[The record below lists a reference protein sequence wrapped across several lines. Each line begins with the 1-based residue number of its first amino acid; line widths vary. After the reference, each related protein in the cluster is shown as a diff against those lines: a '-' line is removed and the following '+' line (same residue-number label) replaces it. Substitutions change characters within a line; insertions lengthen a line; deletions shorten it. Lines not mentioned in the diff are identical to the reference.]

1 MANACYNTFVKTHKI
16 YNTKSNVNINN
27 GLWVLI
33 ICHHRF
39 INCNKCILM
48 GDVNGGGDCK
58 VLGKGAI
65 WEFSVLLAHFYYEH
79 KTTLKNKIY

>member
-1 MANACYNTFVKTHKI
+1 M
-16 YNTKSNVNINN
+16 NVNINN

-39 INCNKCILM
+39 INCNKCTLM
-48 GDVNGGGDCK
+48 EDVNDGGDCK
-58 VLGKGAI
+58 VLGEGPI

-79 KTTLKNKIY
+79 KTTLKDKIY

>member
-1 MANACYNTFVKTHKI
+1 
-16 YNTKSNVNINN
+16 
-27 GLWVLI
+27 
-33 ICHHRF
+33 
-39 INCNKCILM
+39 M